1 MVGKMTARLMLAGL
15 LAGSV
20 ALGAGCTRT
29 EAGPGSQDLLQQQQ
43 QDEGTTT
50 QDESGTGG
58 AGDTNTQQQ
67 DEGTTQDDVLNEPGT
82 GGSVGP
88 GDTGGTGTD
97 EDILDEPGTGGAGG
111 TGQDDVRDEDEGVLQ
126 PGVNDEG
133 LDHNEGQVDEDTISP
148 PGVRPQP
155 TE

>member
-1 MVGKMTARLMLAGL
+1 MAGRMTTRLMLAGL

-20 ALGAGCTRT
+20 ALGAGCQRA
-29 EAGPGSQDLLQQQQ
+29 EAEPRSQDLLQQPRQ

-50 QDESGTGG
+50 QEQPGTGG
-58 AGDTNTQQQ
+58 AGDLDTQQQ

-82 GGSVGP
+82 GSPVGP
-88 GDTGGTGTD
+88 GGTGTD

-111 TGQDDVRDEDEGVLQ
+111 TGEDTVRDEDEGVLQ
-126 PGVNDEG
+126 PGMNDEG

-148 PGVRPQP
+148 PGARPQP
-155 TE
+155 ED